1 MWEAAKVLTIIVFLG
16 LCCIQDI
23 REEKLSLKMLIASGI
38 LFFML
43 SFMFEDMTAKER
55 IYNILPGIVASFLAF
70 MTKEQIGYGDA
81 VCLII
86 LGSVVSGE
94 KLLGA
99 VTGGMILFSIIGII
113 RMIRKKADRKTT
125 MPFLPFLTA
134 GMLWQIVITGAW

>member
-55 IYNILPGIVASFLAF
+55 ICNILPGIVATLLAF

>member
-55 IYNILPGIVASFLAF
+55 ICNILPGIVASLLAF

-94 KLLGA
+94 KLLGT